1 MNLVYVTSRYPYGPG
16 ETFLGPEIAA
26 HAAAGTNVHVFP
38 VNPRGDV
45 CHGDAAVIAERVER
59 RSAAADVGAFA
70 RRVLGDPH
78 AARRVIAA
86 AASPQGTRVRFKNL
100 AALTRIGALISR
112 IESVG
117 ADHVHV
123 HWGGTSSTVA
133 MAAAEAVG
141 VPWSMTLH
149 RWDIHENNLLAR
161 KIASASF
168 TRVISDRGA
177 KDVRALVPSARPVVL
192 HMGVELQQQRHGGSP
207 GRHPCRLV
215 CVALLVPVKNHAALI
230 SAFAETDEATL
241 ELVGAGPCEQELRKL
256 VSALGVTHRVHFS
269 GLVDHNR
276 LLARMAAGDWDG
288 IVLASGS
295 IGTEH
300 EGVPVSLM
308 EAMAAGIPPFATD
321 SGGTRE
327 LVTPESGILVAP
339 GDQEALVRELRRFT
353 LDGSLRARL
362 AEGAVRRVEEAFDV
376 NKIAGELRSLF
387 AEHVR

>member
-1 MNLVYVTSRYPYGPG
+1 VNLVYVTSRYPYGPG

-26 HAAAGTNVHVFP
+26 HAAAGANIHVFP

-45 CHGDAAVIAERVER
+45 CHGDAAVIAEHVER
-59 RSAAADVGAFA
+59 SSAAADAGAFA
-70 RRVLGDPH
+70 RHVLGDPH
-78 AARRVIAA
+78 AATRLVAV
-86 AASPQGTRVRFKNL
+86 AASRQGTRVRFKNL

-161 KIASASF
+161 KIGSASF
-168 TRVISDRGA
+168 TRVISERGA
-177 KDVRALVPSARPVVL
+177 DDVRALVPSAGPLVL
-192 HMGVELQQQRHGGSP
+192 HMGVELQQRRVGSSS
-207 GRHPCRLV
+207 GQHPCRLV

-230 SAFAETDEATL
+230 SALAEIDDATL
-241 ELVGAGPCEQELRKL
+241 ELVGAGPREEELRKL
-256 VSALGVTHRVHFS
+256 VSALGVSERVRFS

-295 IGTEH
+295 LGTEH
-300 EGVPVSLM
+300 EGIPVSLM
-308 EAMAAGIPPFATD
+308 EAMAAGIPAIATD

-327 LVTPESGILVAP
+327 LVTPDSGILVAP
-339 GDQEALVRELRRFT
+339 GDHEGLVRELRRYT
-353 LDGSLRARL
+353 RDGSLRARL
-362 AEGAVRRVEEAFDV
+362 AEGAVRRIEEAFDV